1 MIAEQEITKWQRKW
15 RNISVFVSFLVL
27 LKGSGGENVKI
38 GLYDRECLYECVW
51 VKKMAWRKERV
62 RLRERHCWFSV
73 CDCVC
78 SCEGRGCYGIK

>member
-15 RNISVFVSFLVL
+15 RNVSFFVSFLVL

-51 VKKMAWRKERV
+51 VKKMA
-62 RLRERHCWFSV
+62 
-73 CDCVC
+73 
-78 SCEGRGCYGIK
+78 